1 MVRDNWLK
9 RVALEGWVG
18 VRSLVMEEKFDA
30 ERKEKGLVQAFRR
43 VIIFFLRVDFGR
55 AWFVGGFS
63 EGGKRCG

>member
-43 VIIFFLRVDFGR
+43 VIIFF
-55 AWFVGGFS
+55 
-63 EGGKRCG
+63 